1 MLAGVAW
8 DTETGE
14 TFFNV
19 EAERRIGDSIALELR
34 ARAFSGAGPRDL
46 TYAVVRDDYV
56 QIRLA
61 KYF

>member
-1 MLAGVAW
+1 MGIAY
-8 DTETGE
+8 DTITGE

-34 ARAFSGAGPRDL
+34 ARAFSGAGPQDL
-46 TYAVVRDDYV
+46 MYAVARDDYV
-56 QIRLA
+56 QILLA